1 MVRSRRREL
10 ALTDEGATLLTDSHY
25 SRILVVDSSDEL
37 DVAAD
42 ALRSD
47 GWHVV
52 DADSFDRALS
62 HLRSDAIHAI
72 VVDPFNIEPGGL
84 EAVLD
89 IRRITNVPMLVT
101 TNLTDRTVLV
111 AALRL
116 GVDDYVLK
124 PVWPSEIAARVA
136 ALVRRTKRG
145 DHLSRIDAGHL
156 VIDIASRQAFVAGQ
170 ELRLPKHEFD
180 VLALLAQH
188 AGTVFARNEIFDR
201 VWRESHDENSAAIVV
216 EHVRRLRRAVESD
229 PRHPRLIQ
237 TVQRRGYR
245 FNLGALVAS

>member
-1 MVRSRRREL
+1 MIRSGRREL
-10 ALTDEGATLLTDSHY
+10 ALTDEGATLLADSQY

-37 DVAAD
+37 DVAAN

-52 DADSFDRALS
+52 EADSFDRALS

-72 VVDPFNIEPGGL
+72 VVDPFNVEPGGL

-89 IRRITNVPMLVT
+89 IRRITNVPILVT

-124 PVWPSEIAARVA
+124 PVW
-136 ALVRRTKRG
+136 
-145 DHLSRIDAGHL
+145 
-156 VIDIASRQAFVAGQ
+156 
-170 ELRLPKHEFD
+170 
-180 VLALLAQH
+180 
-188 AGTVFARNEIFDR
+188 
-201 VWRESHDENSAAIVV
+201 
-216 EHVRRLRRAVESD
+216 
-229 PRHPRLIQ
+229 
-237 TVQRRGYR
+237 
-245 FNLGALVAS
+245 

>member
-1 MVRSRRREL
+1 L
-10 ALTDEGATLLTDSHY
+10 GDSQN
-25 SRILVVDSSDEL
+25 SRILVVDSNDEL
-37 DVAAD
+37 GVTTN

-52 DADSFDRALS
+52 EADTFDRALS
-62 HLRSDAIHAI
+62 QLRSVAIHAI
-72 VVDPFNIEPGGL
+72 VIDPFNIEPGGL
-84 EAVLD
+84 DAVIE
-89 IRRITNVPMLVT
+89 IRRTTNVPILVT
-101 TNLTDRTVLV
+101 TNLADRTLLV

-136 ALVRRTKRG
+136 ALVRRTKRV
-145 DHLSRIDAGHL
+145 DQHSRIDAGHL
-156 VIDIASRQAFVAGQ
+156 VIDIATRQAFVAG
-170 ELRLPKHEFD
+170 EDVHLPKHEFD
-180 VLALLAQH
+180 MLALLAQH
-188 AGTVFARNEIFDR
+188 AGTVFARNEIYTQ
-201 VWRESHDENSAAIVV
+201 VWSDGCDENSAAIVV
-216 EHVRRLRRAVESD
+216 EYVRRLRRAVESD